1 MKKSI
6 IILGYLLCFAVGG
19 IFSYIFIRSED
30 VVRVPKYIYM
40 NEMKKTDPI
49 EKVYNPRIVSIL
61 ARHIWIERFGSSIID
76 DMEPYEVYENDS
88 TWIVTGTN
96 NHGTFLDGEGFV
108 LELDKTNGMIKQY
121 YQER

>member
-1 MKKSI
+1 
-6 IILGYLLCFAVGG
+6 
-19 IFSYIFIRSED
+19 
-30 VVRVPKYIYM
+30 M

-76 DMEPYEVYENDS
+76 EMEPYEVYENDS